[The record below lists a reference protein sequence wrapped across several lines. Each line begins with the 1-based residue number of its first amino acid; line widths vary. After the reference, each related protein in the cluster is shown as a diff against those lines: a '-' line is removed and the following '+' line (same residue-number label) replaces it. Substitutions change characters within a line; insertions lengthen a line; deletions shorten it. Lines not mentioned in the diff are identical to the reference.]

1 MSHLSCGNFRRDAV
15 KERGEGGGGG
25 GGGEN
30 RGEAT
35 TPPKADSREANAS
48 LQGQVSYLVND

>member
-1 MSHLSCGNFRRDAV
+1 MLWRNEEKEEEEEEEEKIGEKRR
-15 KERGEGGGGG
+15 G
-25 GGGEN
+25 
-30 RGEAT
+30 